1 MPLPVAENFSAWGL
15 FKVWGVY
22 LADSAFSNV
31 DRAAF
36 RAAFTPIRGRAQG
49 LARNRLYS
57 PPRETKEHVFASIV
71 TSHELKQ
78 GTVSPSQPNNV
89 CGYGFI
95 NISVTRTIDAG
106 SVHKAFVSND
116 LKAPA
121 RAHLGFGKYGEK
133 ASSTFSGATIAT

>member
-36 RAAFTPIRGRAQG
+36 RAAFTPIRGKAQG

-57 PPRETKEHVFASIV
+57 PPRETKEHGCGDHVNALSR
-71 TSHELKQ
+71 SCLSPPNPLKL
-78 GTVSPSQPNNV
+78 P
-89 CGYGFI
+89 
-95 NISVTRTIDAG
+95 
-106 SVHKAFVSND
+106 
-116 LKAPA
+116 PA
-121 RAHLGFGKYGEK
+121 RP
-133 ASSTFSGATIAT
+133 